1 MTIRYIPM
9 SGLID
14 NPKLYSTLRLN
25 LMEGDT
31 LEAQEALYDSGVCY
45 YQDIVQEMKNF
56 HFLPHKQQQP
66 PSFFRI
72 CYFLRARFRTA
83 KHILKRR

>member
-56 HFLPHKQQQP
+56 HTDEYPTNDLMQ
-66 PSFFRI
+66 
-72 CYFLRARFRTA
+72 
-83 KHILKRR
+83 